1 MKTYRS
7 WSSYLRERF
16 GERVHKLCLDL
27 GAGCPH
33 RDGLSRGGCI
43 FCDER
48 GGGSGAAL
56 AGISL
61 EEQIKSGA
69 AVIRARYKAQA
80 LILYFQSYSATNLPL
95 KELTEEVEK
104 AIRLAERHARIVGLA
119 FGTRPDLLPDDV
131 LDYFDDLAGDG
142 LDVWVEIGVQS
153 LSEESLRWLR
163 RGHDVHCIEDTVKRC
178 HDRRFSLCAHLIAG
192 IPGEDDL
199 QMARSAATLA
209 SWGVRAFK
217 FHPLYVLRGT
227 ALEEEYRAGRFAP
240 LTLDKY
246 AEIVTSAIANL
257 PRGAIIQRLTA
268 DAKPPHLIAPLWVAD
283 KAGAVARIEQRL
295 SALNKS

>member
-56 AGISL
+56 AGIPL

-69 AVIRARYKAQA
+69 AAIRARYKAQA

-95 KELTEEVEK
+95 DRLAEEVEK
-104 AIRLAERHARIVGLA
+104 AIRLTERHARIVGLA
-119 FGTRPDLLPDDV
+119 FGTRPDLLPEDA
-131 LDYFDDLAGDG
+131 LDYFDDLAGEG

-163 RGHDVHCIEDTVKRC
+163 RGHDVSCVEEAVKRC
-178 HDRRFSLCAHLIAG
+178 RDRKFFLCAHLIAG
-192 IPGEDDL
+192 IPGEDGL
-199 QMARSAATLA
+199 QLARSAAALA
-209 SWGVRAFK
+209 SWGVCAFK

-240 LTLDKY
+240 LTLDEY
-246 AEIVTSAIANL
+246 AEIVASAIASL
-257 PRGAIIQRLTA
+257 PEGAIIQRLTA
-268 DAKPPHLIAPLWVAD
+268 DAKPPRLVAPLWVAD
-283 KAGAVARIEQRL
+283 KARAVARIERRL
-295 SALNKS
+295 SAPSES